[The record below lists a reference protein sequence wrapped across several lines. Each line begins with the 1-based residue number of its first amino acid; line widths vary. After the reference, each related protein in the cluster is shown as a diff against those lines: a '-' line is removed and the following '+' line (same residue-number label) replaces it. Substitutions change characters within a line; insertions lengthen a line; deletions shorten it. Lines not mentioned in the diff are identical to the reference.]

1 MDFTV
6 LIVGLLIGV
15 GIPLRNKVIKEYR
28 KNGTRTTILRTKRG
42 TKMNKILL
50 LEDDLS
56 LINGLTFAFQKAGF
70 ELDIARTI
78 KEADTAW
85 TEGKYDLLIL
95 DVSLPDGS
103 GFEICRK
110 VRQTS
115 KVPIIFLTVSDEEI
129 NVIMGLDIGGD
140 DYITK
145 PFKVS
150 VLMSRI
156 NALLRRANDFGS
168 ANTELHSNGIKVL
181 LLQGQAYKNGELL
194 DLTAA
199 EYKLLCLFM
208 QNPNVLLS
216 KEQILQKLWDGDGN
230 YVDSNTLTVYIRR
243 LRIKIED
250 NPSEPQM
257 LLNIRR
263 MGYKWNIIC

>member
-1 MDFTV
+1 MS
-6 LIVGLLIGV
+6 
-15 GIPLRNKVIKEYR
+15 
-28 KNGTRTTILRTKRG
+28 
-42 TKMNKILL
+42 KILL

-70 ELDIARTI
+70 ELDIARTV

-129 NVIMGLDIGGD
+129 NVIMGLDMGGD

-156 NALLRRANDFGS
+156 NALLRRANDFGA
-168 ANTELHSNGIKVL
+168 ANTELLSNGIKVF
-181 LLQGQAYKNGELL
+181 LLQGQAYKNGQLL

-216 KEQILQKLWDGDGN
+216 KEQILQKLWDGNGN
-230 YVDSNTLTVYIRR
+230 YVDNNTLTVYIRR

-263 MGYKWNIIC
+263 MGYKWNIVC